1 MKKLLY
7 FLAINMLLLPMGL
20 KAQVWSDN
28 FDDNSLSSKWVL
40 EAGHDATYTLTEA
53 SQVLKIDYHRDGSAA
68 QQWNQFHLDFKS
80 APLVLTGSKKI
91 SIKIKS
97 DKAMEI
103 NVKPDYGAAGS
114 DWLKA
119 NIKGDNQWAVYT
131 FDMSAK
137 GNLEYIWIYCEGGRL
152 TPNSATIYF
161 DDFVVCPSSK
171 GDLLK
176 TINTA
181 ELLNANSPEGTGE
194 GQFPADAKA
203 TFTTAIS
210 TARSVYNNP
219 TSTDISYNNAISA
232 LTTAMVVFESS
243 VKATT
248 TLAIVDAKATKA
260 TKYLL
265 ENLSF
270 LSKTNVLFGMHD
282 ATSYGINAGGS
293 SWWDDGTGSK
303 SDPKVLVGSHPAIFS
318 LDLTDV
324 VEKGNVDKIQ
334 NLCKQAYNEGGI
346 ITMCW
351 HQDRIDGS
359 GDAWKVTPSIVST
372 MLPGGINNSAFNA
385 KLDKVANFANT
396 LRNTKGEAIPF
407 IFRPWHEH
415 NGSWFWWGKGNC
427 TTQEYITLWKYT
439 VDYLKGTKNVH
450 NMLYAFSP
458 DGQQFNTKAEYF
470 AIYPGDSYVDIFGL
484 DFYFGTG
491 DLSEVNKFTAR
502 ITWISE
508 YATEKNKLSALT
520 EAGDRLGWGANGAPD
535 ALKIPNWYTRCILAP
550 IKSNETTKKLAYFAT
565 WRNASPTH
573 HFVPYPG
580 HAAVPD
586 FQAFYDDPFTMFLN
600 DLPDVYTKPLQTGI
614 DKPRPADGTSGF
626 RIYQNPASG
635 QLNLESEN
643 TMKSVAVIDMTGQK
657 KLNYN
662 SLNSKSAQINT
673 GNLKPGVYAVVIE
686 LGNNTRA
693 SRKIVIR

>member
-1 MKKLLY
+1 
-7 FLAINMLLLPMGL
+7 MLIPLGL

-40 EAGHDATYTLTEA
+40 EVAHAATYTLTETGQA
-53 SQVLKIDYHRDGSAA
+53 LKIDYHRDGSAS

-80 APLVLTGSKKI
+80 SPLLLTGSKKI
-91 SIKIKS
+91 TVKIKS
-97 DKAMEI
+97 DKALEI
-103 NVKPDYGAAGS
+103 DVKPDYGSAGS
-114 DWLKA
+114 DWLKTTVA
-119 NIKGDNQWAVYT
+119 GDNQWAVYT
-131 FDMSAK
+131 FDMTAK

-152 TPNSATIYF
+152 TPNTATVYF
-161 DDFVVCPSSK
+161 DDFVICPSSK

-176 TINTA
+176 AIDVA
-181 ELLNANSPEGTGE
+181 QLLNTNSPAGTGE
-194 GQFPADAKA
+194 GQFPEAAKT
-203 TFTTAIS
+203 TFANAIS
-210 TARSVYNNP
+210 SAQAVYNNP
-219 TSTDISYNNAISA
+219 SSTDVNYNNSIAT
-232 LTTAMVVFESS
+232 LQTAMAVFESS
-243 VKATT
+243 VIATT
-248 TLAIVDAKATKA
+248 TLAIVDTKATKA

-270 LSKTNVLFGMHD
+270 LSKSYVLFGMHD

-293 SWWDDGTGSK
+293 SWYDDGTGSK

-318 LDLTDV
+318 LDFTDV

-334 NLCKQAYNEGGI
+334 NLCKQAYAEGGI

-359 GDAWKVTPSIVST
+359 GDSWMVLPQIVST
-372 MLPGGINNSAFNA
+372 MLPGGINNAKFNA
-385 KLDKVANFANT
+385 KLDKVADFANT
-396 LRNTKGEAIPF
+396 LRNSKGEAIPF

-415 NGSWFWWGKGNC
+415 NGNWFWWGKGNC
-427 TTQEYITLWKYT
+427 TTADYITLWKYT
-439 VDYLKGTKNVH
+439 VDYLKGKNVH
-450 NMLYAFSP
+450 NVLYAFSP
-458 DGQQFNTKAEYF
+458 DGQQFNTKADYF

-484 DFYFGTG
+484 DFYFGAG
-491 DLSEVNKFTAR
+491 DQSEVNKFKDR

-550 IKSNETTKKLAYFAT
+550 IKTNETTKKIAYFAT

-614 DKPRPADGTSGF
+614 EKPQPADGNTGLK
-626 RIYQNPASG
+626 IYQNPASG
-635 QLNLESEN
+635 KLNLETEN
-643 TMKSVAVIDMTGQK
+643 PMKSISVYSITGQRI
-657 KLNYN
+657 LNFN
-662 SLNSKSAQINT
+662 TLNQKSAEVST
-673 GNLKPGVYAVVIE
+673 GNLKPGVYVVVVK
-686 LGNNTRA
+686 LDNKGVL
-693 SRKIVIR
+693 SHKIVIR

>member
-1 MKKLLY
+1 MKKNLL
-7 FLAINMLLLPMGL
+7 FISICVLLIPFGL

-28 FDDNSLSSKWVL
+28 FDDNSLSSFWVL
-40 EAGHDATYTLTEA
+40 EAGHDATYTLTETGQA
-53 SQVLKIDYHRDGSAA
+53 LKISYHRIGSTTS
-68 QQWNQFHLDFKS
+68 QWHQFNLNFKS

-91 SIKIKS
+91 TIKIKS
-97 DKAMEI
+97 DKALEVD
-103 NVKPDYGAAGS
+103 VKPDYGSAGS
-114 DWLKA
+114 DWLKTTIA
-119 NIKGDNQWAVYT
+119 GDNQWAVYT

-137 GNLEYIWIYCEGGRL
+137 GNLEAVWIYLEGGSL
-152 TPNSATIYF
+152 TSNSATVYF
-161 DDFVVCPSSK
+161 DDFIICPSSK

-181 ELLNANSPEGTGE
+181 ELLNANSPEGSGE

-210 TARSVYNNP
+210 SARNVYNNP
-219 TSTDISYNNAISA
+219 GSDDVAFNNAIATLISA
-232 LTTAMVVFESS
+232 MAVFESS

-248 TLAIVDAKATKA
+248 SLAIVDAKATKA

-265 ENLSF
+265 ENLAF
-270 LSKTNVLFGMHD
+270 LSKTSVLFGMHD
-282 ATSYGINAGGS
+282 ATSYGINEGGS
-293 SWWDDGTGSK
+293 SWYDDGTGSK
-303 SDPKVLVGSHPAIFS
+303 SDPKVLVGSHPAVFS
-318 LDLTDV
+318 LDFTDV

-334 NLCKQAYNEGGI
+334 NLCKQAYAEGGI

-359 GDAWKVTPSIVST
+359 GDSWKVTPQIVSN
-372 MLPGGINNSAFNA
+372 MLPGGINNAKFNA
-385 KLDKVANFANT
+385 KLDKVADFANT
-396 LRNTKGEAIPF
+396 LRNSKGEAIPF

-427 TTQEYITLWKYT
+427 TTLDYITLWKYT
-439 VDYLKGTKNVH
+439 VDYLKGKNVH
-450 NMLYAFSP
+450 NILYAFSP
-458 DGQQFNTKAEYF
+458 DGQQFNTKADYF

-484 DFYFGTG
+484 DFYFGAG
-491 DLSEVNKFTAR
+491 DQSEVNKFTDR

-520 EAGDRLGWGANGAPD
+520 EAGDRLGWNGPD
-535 ALKIPNWYTRCILAP
+535 DLRISNWYTRCILAP
-550 IKSNETTKKLAYFAT
+550 IKTNETTKKIAYFAT

-580 HAAVPD
+580 HPAVPD

-614 DKPRPADGTSGF
+614 EKPQPANGNTGLK
-626 RIYQNPASG
+626 IYQNPASG
-635 QLNLESEN
+635 KLNLESEN
-643 TMKSVAVIDMTGQK
+643 PMKSISVYSITGQRI
-657 KLNYN
+657 LNFN
-662 SLNSKSAQINT
+662 TLNQKSAEVST
-673 GNLKPGVYAVVIE
+673 GNLKPGVYVVVVK
-686 LGNNTRA
+686 LDNKGML
-693 SRKIVIR
+693 SHKIVIR

>member
-1 MKKLLY
+1 MKKII
-7 FLAINMLLLPMGL
+7 FFISICLLLIPCGL

-28 FDDNSLSSKWVL
+28 FDDNSWSSFWIL
-40 EAGHDATYTLTEA
+40 EAGHDATYTLTETDQA
-53 SQVLKIDYHRDGSAA
+53 LKIDYHRDGSAA
-68 QQWNQFHLDFKS
+68 QQWNQFHLDFKA

-119 NIKGDNQWAVYT
+119 SITGDNQWAVYT
-131 FDMSAK
+131 FDMTAK
-137 GNLEYIWIYCEGGRL
+137 GNLENIWIYCEGGRL
-152 TPNSATIYF
+152 TPNTATVYF

-181 ELLNANSPEGTGE
+181 DLLNANSPEGSGE
-194 GQFPADAKA
+194 GQFPSEAKA
-203 TFTTAIS
+203 TFTNAVS
-210 TARSVYNNP
+210 SARNVYNNP
-219 TSTDISYNNAISA
+219 TSDEVAYNNTIASLI
-232 LTTAMVVFESS
+232 TAMVVFESS

-248 TLAIVDAKATKA
+248 SLAIVDTKATKA

-270 LSKTNVLFGMHD
+270 LSKSSVLFGMHD

-293 SWWDDGTGSK
+293 SWYDDGTSSK

-318 LDLTDV
+318 LDFTDV

-334 NLCKQAYNEGGI
+334 NLCKQAYAEGGI

-359 GDAWKVTPSIVST
+359 GDAWKVTPQIVST

-427 TTQEYITLWKYT
+427 TTSDYITLWKYT
-439 VDYLKGTKNVH
+439 VDYLKGKNVH

-458 DGQQFNTKAEYF
+458 DGQQFNTKADYF
-470 AIYPGDSYVDIFGL
+470 AIYPGDNYVDIFGL
-484 DFYFGTG
+484 DFYFGAG
-491 DLSEVNKFTAR
+491 NQSEVNKFTDR

-520 EAGDRLGWGANGAPD
+520 EAGDRLYWGANGAPD
-535 ALKIPNWYTRCILAP
+535 DLRIPNWYTRCILAP
-550 IKSNETTKKLAYFAT
+550 IKTNETTKKIAYFAT

-580 HAAVPD
+580 HPAVPD

-600 DLPDVYTKPLQTGI
+600 DLPDVYLNPLQIGI
-614 DKPRPADGTSGF
+614 DKPANADQTSGLNV
-626 RIYQNPASG
+626 YQNPDSG
-635 QLNLESEN
+635 LLNLESEN
-643 TMKSVAVIDMTGQK
+643 AMKTVSIYNVTGQK
-657 KLNYN
+657 MLKTQ
-662 SLNSKSAQINT
+662 SINSKSAQLNT
-673 GNLKPGVYAVVIE
+673 GNLKPGVYVVFIE
-686 LGNNTRA
+686 LGNNTRV

>member
-1 MKKLLY
+1 MKKVFY
-7 FLAINMLLLPMGL
+7 FVSICLLLFKQGVN
-20 KAQVWSDN
+20 AQVWTDN
-28 FDDNSLSSKWVL
+28 FDDNNLSSKWVL
-40 EAGHDATYTLTEA
+40 EPGHDATYTLNETGQA
-53 SQVLKIDYHRDGSAA
+53 LKIDYHRDGSAA

-103 NVKPDYGAAGS
+103 DLKPDYGSAGS

-119 NIKGDNQWAVYT
+119 NIAGDNQWAVYT
-131 FDMSAK
+131 FDMTAK

-152 TPNSATIYF
+152 TPNAATVYF
-161 DDFVVCPSSK
+161 DDFVICPSSK

-181 ELLNANSPEGTGE
+181 ELLNSNSTEGIGE
-194 GQFPADAKA
+194 GQFPADAKT
-203 TFTTAIS
+203 TFTSSIS
-210 TARSVYNNP
+210 TARSIYNNP
-219 TSTDISYNNAISA
+219 TSNEVAYNNSIST
-232 LTTAMVVFESS
+232 LITAMAVFESS

-248 TLAIVDAKATKA
+248 SLAIVDAKATKA
-260 TKYLL
+260 TKYLF

-270 LSKTNVLFGMHD
+270 LSKTSVLFGMHD
-282 ATSYGINAGGS
+282 ATSYGINEGGS
-293 SWWDDGTGSK
+293 SWYDDGTGSK
-303 SDPKVLVGSHPAIFS
+303 SDPKVLVGSHPAILS
-318 LDLTDV
+318 LDFTDV
-324 VEKGNVDKIQ
+324 VEKGNVEKVQ
-334 NLCKQAYNEGGI
+334 NLCRQAYNEGGI

-359 GDAWKVTPSIVST
+359 GDAWKVTPQIVST
-372 MLPGGINNSAFNA
+372 MLPGGINNAKFNA

-427 TTQEYITLWKYT
+427 TTSDYIALWKYT
-439 VDYLKGTKNVH
+439 VDYLKNAKNVH
-450 NMLYAFSP
+450 SMIYAFSP
-458 DGQQFNTKAEYF
+458 DGGQFNTKADYF
-470 AIYPGDSYVDIFGL
+470 AIYPGDNYADIFGL
-484 DFYFGTG
+484 DFYFGAG
-491 DLSEVNKFTAR
+491 DVNEINRFTDR

-520 EAGDRLGWGANGAPD
+520 EAGDRLYWEANGAPD
-535 ALKIPNWYTRCILAP
+535 DLRIPNWYTRCILTP

-580 HAAVPD
+580 HPAVPD
-586 FQAFYDDPFTMFLN
+586 FQAFYDDPFTLFLN

-614 DKPRPADGTSGF
+614 DTPRPADGNTGLK
-626 RIYQNPASG
+626 IYQNPATG
-635 QLNLESEN
+635 KLNLESEN
-643 TMKSVAVIDMTGQK
+643 PMKSISIYSITGQRM
-657 KLNYN
+657 LIYN
-662 SLNSKSAQINT
+662 SLNQKSAELNT
-673 GNLKPGVYAVVIE
+673 GNLKPGVYAVVLE
-686 LGNNTRA
+686 MGNNTSK

>member
-1 MKKLLY
+1 MKKIIFFISICILLNSY
-7 FLAINMLLLPMGL
+7 GL

-28 FDDNSLSSKWVL
+28 FDDNSLSSFWIL
-40 EAGHDATYTLTEA
+40 EAGHDATYTLTETGQA
-53 SQVLKIDYHRDGSAA
+53 LKIDYHRDGSAA
-68 QQWNQFHLDFKS
+68 QQWNQFHLDFKA

-97 DKAMEI
+97 DKSMEI

-119 NIKGDNQWAVYT
+119 NIAGDNQWAVYT

-152 TPNSATIYF
+152 TPNTATVYF

-181 ELLNANSPEGTGE
+181 DLLNTNSPEGTGE

-203 TFTTAIS
+203 TFTAAIS
-210 TARSVYNNP
+210 TAQSVYNNP
-219 TSTDISYNNAISA
+219 TSTDVSYNNAISA
-232 LTTAMVVFESS
+232 LTTAMAVFESS

-248 TLAIVDAKATKA
+248 TLAIVDSKATKA

-265 ENLSF
+265 ENLSV
-270 LSKTNVLFGMHD
+270 LSKSYVLFGMHD

-293 SWWDDGTGSK
+293 SWYDDGTGSK

-334 NLCKQAYNEGGI
+334 NLCKQAYAEGGI

-359 GDAWKVTPSIVST
+359 GDAWKVTPSIVGT
-372 MLPGGINNSAFNA
+372 MLPGGINNAAFNA

-396 LRNTKGEAIPF
+396 LRNEKGEAIPF

-439 VDYLKGTKNVH
+439 VEYLKNTKNVH
-450 NMLYAFSP
+450 SMIYAFSP
-458 DGQQFNTKAEYF
+458 DGQQFNSKADYL

-491 DLSEVNKFTAR
+491 DQSEVNKFKDR

-535 ALKIPNWYTRCILAP
+535 DLRIPNWYTRCILAP
-550 IKSNETTKKLAYFAT
+550 IKTNETTKKLAYFAT

-600 DLPDVYTKPLQTGI
+600 DIPDVYTKPLQTGI

-626 RIYQNPASG
+626 KIYQNPASR

-643 TMKSVAVIDMTGQK
+643 TMKSVAVYDMTGQK

-662 SLNSKSAQINT
+662 SLNSKSVQLNT

-693 SRKIVIR
+693 SRKIVVR